1 MEKISRDEVLERFD
15 PDKLNLKKDDL
26 IDFCQ
31 SCIDEWKKNTR
42 ANLKFIV
49 SMELM
54 KSAVRITPE
63 DVLKTVWNK
72 ILMWFNDLQWKN
84 ALAEKDGMLKRLREL
99 GTS

>member
-15 PDKLNLKKDDL
+15 PDKLNLEKKDL

-31 SCIDEWKKNTR
+31 SCIDEWKQNTR
-42 ANLKFIV
+42 ENLKYIL

-54 KSAVRITPE
+54 KSAVKITPE
-63 DVLKTVWNK
+63 NVLKTVWNK

-84 ALAEKDGMLKRLREL
+84 ALAEKEGMLKRLREV
-99 GTS
+99 GTG

>member
-1 MEKISRDEVLERFD
+1 MDKIDNDEMLKRFD
-15 PDKLNLKKDDL
+15 PDKLNLQKDDL

-31 SCIDEWKKNTR
+31 SCIDEWKENTR
-42 ANLKFIV
+42 GNIKYIL

-72 ILMWFNDLQWKN
+72 ILMWFNDLQWQN
-84 ALAEKDGMLKRLREL
+84 ALAEKDGMLKRLREV
-99 GTS
+99 GTG

>member
-1 MEKISRDEVLERFD
+1 MDKIDNDEMLKRFD
-15 PDKLNLKKDDL
+15 PDKLNLQKDDL

-42 ANLKFIV
+42 GNLKFIV

-63 DVLKTVWNK
+63 DVLKTVWEK
-72 ILMWFNDLQWKN
+72 ILMWFNDLQWQN
-84 ALAEKDGMLKRLREL
+84 ALAEKDGMLKRLREV
-99 GTS
+99 GTG